1 MTLGAPGSG
10 AVTPLPGSAAA
21 VMAWRA
27 RGQLHLTVIVK
38 ATFAF
43 VPGAAM
49 TRVKPQEILRAEVH
63 HGKNPGR
70 SARFTADLAPYLH
83 YTDVLFTGHACA
95 PPPASVQSLPVRLA
109 VTDGDELLLD
119 KALLVQDKGG
129 FQRMPMVYERALC
142 GAPEQE
148 NPFGVGADGG
158 PGEPNILDP
167 AEPERPAGFGPIA
180 RAWPARK
187 RLLGA
192 TPRKALEGPIAEIP
206 DAFDW
211 GYFQASPPDQ
221 RIDILRGDE
230 WILLDGLHPT
240 LPRLK
245 TRLPGARGLAR
256 IYGLSAL
263 GVDEGHP
270 LELRADTLRI
280 DGDEQCCTVVWRQI
294 LPIPSEAAL
303 ARVRVVAGVELLG
316 EETAWPGPPSSPR
329 PEAADEP
336 TAHQGPA
343 GTMVLSGAPDAPQAP
358 AAPETAARAFE
369 EDATVSLSPAGEM
382 HRLDEPTAELKLT
395 LALSEEAEELA
406 QRQPT
411 IPFHPVSPVATLAL
425 SPADEAHASGEAP
438 LPFPAPI
445 QTGPLPVSRAP
456 IAGAPWS
463 GQGAPPIPAPSAGLA
478 TMALADDITEPQT
491 FAPADPVVALPARA
505 VVAPS
510 SNAVVAPPA
519 LPSPPEPFPSRSDD
533 ADAMGLERCAAIAAE
548 LAERRAP
555 RPEVLKAHGLTEAR
569 WAEADRRWR
578 DAIDEEEK
586 RGGHALR
593 DAYDAAHIGAWE
605 SLRGSLQPA
614 DYARLVFADERG
626 DLASALDAI
635 GVRRTV
641 WLRLKR
647 LWARRIAEDPSLAVR
662 VKNALAALRV
672 P

>member
-1 MTLGAPGSG
+1 MTPSAIGPG

-21 VMAWRA
+21 AIAWRA
-27 RGQLHLTVIVK
+27 RDQLHLTVIVK

-43 VPGAAM
+43 APDAAM

-95 PPPASVQSLPVRLA
+95 PPPASVQSLPVRIA
-109 VTDGDELLLD
+109 VTNGDELLLD

-129 FQRMPMVYERALC
+129 FQRMPIVYERALC

-148 NPFGVGADGG
+148 NPFGIGADGS
-158 PGEPNILDP
+158 PGEPNIVDP
-167 AEPERPAGFGPIA
+167 ARPEHPAGFGPIA

-192 TPRKALEGPIAEIP
+192 TPRKALDGPIAEIP
-206 DAFDW
+206 EAFDW
-211 GYFQASPPDQ
+211 SYFQAAPPDQ
-221 RIDILRGDE
+221 RIDILQGNE
-230 WILLDGLHPT
+230 WILLDGLHPA

-256 IYGLSAL
+256 IYGLSTL

-303 ARVRVVAGVELLG
+303 GMVRIVAGVELVG

-329 PEAADEP
+329 PEAADDP
-336 TAHQGPA
+336 AAQQGPT
-343 GTMVLSGAPDAPQAP
+343 GTMVLPGAPDAPQAP
-358 AAPETAARAFE
+358 PASDSAARAFE
-369 EDATVSLSPAGEM
+369 DEATISLSPAAEM
-382 HRLDEPTAELKLT
+382 DPLDEPTTELKLT

-406 QRQPT
+406 QRRPT
-411 IPFHPVSPVATLAL
+411 VPFHPAAAVATLAL

-438 LPFPAPI
+438 LPFPAPT

-463 GQGAPPIPAPSAGLA
+463 GQGAPTIPAPSAGLA
-478 TMALADDITEPQT
+478 TMALADDITGPQS
-491 FAPADPVVALPARA
+491 FAPTDPVVALPTRA

-510 SNAVVAPPA
+510 LNAVVAPSPP
-519 LPSPPEPFPSRSDD
+519 PSPPPPLPLRSED
-533 ADAMGLERCAAIAAE
+533 ADALGLERCAAIAAE
-548 LAERRAP
+548 LGERRAP
-555 RPEVLKAHGLTEAR
+555 RPEVLKAHGLSEAR
-569 WAEADRRWR
+569 WIEADRRWH

-605 SLRGSLQPA
+605 SFRGSLQPA
-614 DYARLVFADERG
+614 DYARLVLADERG
-626 DLASALDAI
+626 DLATALDAI
-635 GVRRTV
+635 GARRTV